1 MILPQF
7 LSLRFLCLFPCLN
20 LCLSKGMWR
29 CGCVVLI
36 SSGQGAVMGGRE
48 EPERVMERGVV
59 RHTEL
64 RPHPLKKVSKLSK
77 TLSVKNCKKRQNPKQ
92 VIQIWKYCI
101 NSEPIF
107 KQPSISVCKYYYLSK
122 SVMYTMVSDIVNLCD
137 VRGNECD
144 QMNNWTSS
152 KSYLS
157 KLKYLNIVWFPEVH
171 VWFGGVN

>member
-64 RPHPLKKVSKLSK
+64 RPHPLKKSLRKLSK
-77 TLSVKNCKKRQNPKQ
+77 SFSVENCKKGGNPKQ
-92 VIQIWKYCI
+92 VIQIWKYTHHQLTI
-101 NSEPIF
+101 SLLKTSQEL
-107 KQPSISVCKYYYLSK
+107 QMLSRSISDCKSLTPNEKIQVLSL
-122 SVMYTMVSDIVNLCD
+122 IVNCVTKSL
-137 VRGNECD
+137 N
-144 QMNNWTSS
+144 QMIYNQNWH
-152 KSYLS
+152 LS
-157 KLKYLNIVWFPEVH
+157 IIVTL
-171 VWFGGVN
+171 